1 MAGAL
6 DSKKIGVRIILGAVV
21 GALGIS
27 MLLYLVPQGPGT
39 GAEASSDTVAKIG
52 DQTVSLAEVRQQLA
66 EIQRRGNVPKMM
78 EGLYA
83 RQILNQLVY
92 TKEIEYE
99 AARLGIKV
107 TNEEI
112 ADRVKQYLPTAF
124 NGDSPVGMN
133 EYSNQV
139 QQRFQMTVPVFENLV
154 REGLLEEKFRRL
166 VTDGISV
173 SPAELQEQ
181 FRYQNEKVKL
191 DYAFIKPEDLEAK
204 INPDDA
210 EIKAYYEKNKSRYMI
225 PEKRVVEYGLVDLSK
240 LRQTTQISDDELKL
254 KYQQNIQ
261 DYQVPN
267 RVHAQHILFMTVGK
281 TDAEVDEIR
290 KKAEDVLK
298 QAKKGA
304 KFDEL
309 AKKYSEDPGSKD
321 KGGDLGWLVQGQ
333 TVPEF
338 EKAAFSLNKGEISD
352 LIKTQY
358 GFHIIKVLDKET
370 AHTKTFDE
378 VKDTLRPNYLLNK
391 VDQQASTIAD
401 QISADIRQ
409 SNKTT
414 LDQLAQKY
422 HLTIAETHPV
432 GPGEPVLELGNGQD
446 VKDEIFHLRQGDL
459 SLPLRTDRG
468 YVVLSI
474 QQSLPAHQGTLDEVR
489 DKVLTD
495 LKQKKSGELAQTKA
509 QELEKR
515 AKAGEKFAAAA
526 KALGLDPKSSDSFA
540 RNGSVANLGSGK
552 QLAPAF
558 SLKVGQVG
566 PPLNLGS
573 NWVVYQVAERQEANP
588 ADFEKHKK
596 EITDSLLKEKRDLAF
611 SAFQTSLNDRL
622 KQEGKLKLYPEK
634 MAAFGDFGNS
644 KNFPIQ

>member
-338 EKAAFSLNKGEISD
+338 EKAAFSLQPGSISD
-352 LIKTQY
+352 LVKTQY
-358 GFHIIKVLDKET
+358 GFHIIKVLEKET
-370 AHTKTFDE
+370 AHTKPFDE
-378 VKDTLRPNYLLNK
+378 VKDSIRGPLLNNK
-391 VDQQASTIAD
+391 VDEEENKIAD
-401 QISADIRQ
+401 QLSSAVRK
-409 SNKTT
+409 SNLTP
-414 LDQLAQKY
+414 LADLVRDY
-422 HLTIAETHPV
+422 HLAVSQTRPV
-432 GPGEPVLELGNGQD
+432 AVTDPLLEFGNNSRD
-446 VKDEIFHLRQGDL
+446 VNEAIFRLRQGEV
-459 SLPLRTDRG
+459 SQPIRTDRG
-468 YVVLSI
+468 YVVLSLKQI
-474 QQSLPAHQGTLDEVR
+474 LPAHQGTLEEVR
-489 DKVLTD
+489 DKVVTA
-495 LKQKKSGELAQTKA
+495 LKQDKSVEMARSKADELS
-509 QELEKR
+509 KR
-515 AKAGEKFAAAA
+515 AKAGEKFDAAA
-526 KALGLDPKSSDSFA
+526 KALGLDPKTSEDFSRA
-540 RNGSVANLGSGK
+540 GNIAGVASGK
-552 QLAPAF
+552 QVSAAF
-558 SLKVGQVG
+558 NMKVGDISAPSAIGTSWLVYKLDAKTQANMADLEKQKKDLTDQV
-566 PPLNLGS
+566 LNEKKSLA
-573 NWVVYQVAERQEANP
+573 YEA
-588 ADFEKHKK
+588 FRTGLE
-596 EITDSLLKEKRDLAF
+596 E
-611 SAFQTSLNDRL
+611 RL
-622 KQEGKLKLYPEK
+622 KQEGKLRLMPEK
-634 MAAFGDFGNS
+634 LKTFGDLTS
-644 KNFPIQ
+644 L